1 MKKLALFFACA
12 AALVGFTS
20 CEDDKD
26 PVYQQPTK
34 FVLNTPAL
42 QDQYLEL
49 TEDGTFEL
57 SCSQPDYG
65 YAAVVNYS
73 AEVSLTEDFAN
84 CKEITSKGTGTTA
97 KMTFSSADLA
107 LALCELHGFVD
118 ESTFQDIDAEKV
130 YFRAVARLAGVES
143 SEIRSNVVSLNK
155 VKLYFAVPTP
165 DYIWVIGSASAFGGS
180 ADGWTEPSEGNA
192 AALAG
197 ARLFEP
203 QNAIGSKVYSNT
215 FDIPAGDVTFRLYV
229 HLTGWDGGDSWGYKV
244 DDEGTN
250 VELVDGTFT
259 APLVNGKGSFTFA
272 GWQGGEMTITADF
285 SSSTPSITVS
295 AGSTA
300 PVVAQYMYVVGNN
313 AGWATPD
320 ESSASVYEAWR
331 IADRNESGVYTG
343 TFTFEDGCESCT
355 NGWYFRIYP
364 ALAGWGSTPYS
375 ASADGSNVETALDT
389 PMPCVTGEGCFWVNP
404 LAPGKYTLTLDTNN
418 NTVKVSAAE

>member
-130 YFRAVARLAGVES
+130 YFRAVARLTGVES

-165 DYIWVIGSASAFGGS
+165 DYIWVIGSASAFG
-180 ADGWTEPSEGNA
+180 GWTEPSEGNA

-229 HLTGWDGGDSWGYKV
+229 HLTGWNGGDSWGSQV
-244 DDEGTN
+244 DDNPIN
-250 VELVDGTFT
+250 VELVDGTYT
-259 APLVNGKGSFTFA
+259 SPLVNGKGSFSIA

-343 TFTFEDGCESCT
+343 TFTFEDGCEACT

-375 ASADGSNVETALDT
+375 ASADGSNVDTALDAL
-389 PMPCVTGEGCFWVNP
+389 MPCVTGEGCFLVNP

>member
-130 YFRAVARLAGVES
+130 YFRAVARLTGVES

-165 DYIWVIGSASAFGGS
+165 DYIWVIGSASAFG
-180 ADGWTEPSEGNA
+180 GWTEPSEGNA

-229 HLTGWDGGDSWGYKV
+229 HLTGWDGGDSWGSQV
-244 DDEGTN
+244 DD
-250 VELVDGTFT
+250 
-259 APLVNGKGSFTFA
+259 
-272 GWQGGEMTITADF
+272 
-285 SSSTPSITVS
+285 
-295 AGSTA
+295 
-300 PVVAQYMYVVGNN
+300 
-313 AGWATPD
+313 
-320 ESSASVYEAWR
+320 
-331 IADRNESGVYTG
+331 
-343 TFTFEDGCESCT
+343 
-355 NGWYFRIYP
+355 
-364 ALAGWGSTPYS
+364 
-375 ASADGSNVETALDT
+375 
-389 PMPCVTGEGCFWVNP
+389 NP
-404 LAPGKYTLTLDTNN
+404 IEK
-418 NTVKVSAAE
+418 

>member
-107 LALCELHGFVD
+107 LVLCELHGFVD

-165 DYIWVIGSASAFGGS
+165 DYIWVIGSASAFGG
-180 ADGWTEPSEGNA
+180 WTEPSEANS

>member
-107 LALCELHGFVD
+107 LVLCELHGFVD

-165 DYIWVIGSASAFGGS
+165 DYIWVIGSASAFGG
-180 ADGWTEPSEGNA
+180 WTEPSEGNA

-229 HLTGWDGGDSWGYKV
+229 HLTGWDGGDSWGSQV
-244 DDEGTN
+244 DDNPIN
-250 VELVDGTFT
+250 VELVDGTYT
-259 APLVNGKGSFTFA
+259 SPLVNGKGSFSIA

-364 ALAGWGSTPYS
+364 ALTGWGSTPY
-375 ASADGSNVETALDT
+375 AAALADGNNVETALDAL
-389 PMPCVTGEGCFWVNP
+389 MPCVTGEGCFMVNP

>member
-1 MKKLALFFACA
+1 M
-12 AALVGFTS
+12 
-20 CEDDKD
+20 
-26 PVYQQPTK
+26 
-34 FVLNTPAL
+34 
-42 QDQYLEL
+42 
-49 TEDGTFEL
+49 
-57 SCSQPDYG
+57 
-65 YAAVVNYS
+65 
-73 AEVSLTEDFAN
+73 
-84 CKEITSKGTGTTA
+84 
-97 KMTFSSADLA
+97 
-107 LALCELHGFVD
+107 
-118 ESTFQDIDAEKV
+118 
-130 YFRAVARLAGVES
+130 
-143 SEIRSNVVSLNK
+143 
-155 VKLYFAVPTP
+155 KLYFAVPTP
-165 DYIWVIGSASAFGGS
+165 DYIWVIGRASAFG
-180 ADGWTEPSEGNA
+180 GWTEPSEGNA

-250 VELVDGTFT
+250 VELVDGTYT
-259 APLVNGKGSFTFA
+259 SPLVNGKGSFTFA

-343 TFTFEDGCESCT
+343 TFTFEDGCEACT

-389 PMPCVTGEGCFWVNP
+389 PMPCVTGEGCFMVSP
-404 LAPGKYTLTLDTNN
+404 FAPGKYTLTLDTNN
-418 NTVKVSAAE
+418 NTVKVTAAE

>member
-130 YFRAVARLAGVES
+130 YFRAVARLTGVES

-165 DYIWVIGSASAFGGS
+165 DYIWVIGSASAFG
-180 ADGWTEPSEGNA
+180 GWTEPSEGNA

-229 HLTGWDGGDSWGYKV
+229 HLTGWDGGDSWGSQV
-244 DDEGTN
+244 DDNPIN
-250 VELVDGTFT
+250 VELVDGTYT
-259 APLVNGKGSFTFA
+259 SPLVNGKGSFTFA

-313 AGWATPD
+313 AGWAEPA
-320 ESSASVYEAWR
+320 EGSAATYEAWR

-343 TFTFEDGCESCT
+343 TFTFEDGCEACT

-364 ALAGWGSTPYS
+364 ALTGWGSTPY
-375 ASADGSNVETALDT
+375 AAALADGNNVETALDT

>member
-12 AALVGFTS
+12 AALVGFTG

-73 AEVSLTEDFAN
+73 AEVSLTEDFAA

-97 KMTFSSADLA
+97 KMTFSSADLS
-107 LALCELHGFVD
+107 LALCDLHGFVD
-118 ESTFQDIDAEKV
+118 EDTYQEIDAEKV
-130 YFRAVARLAGVES
+130 YFRAVARLTGVES

-165 DYIWVIGSASAFGGS
+165 DYIWVIGSASAFG
-180 ADGWTEPSEGNA
+180 GWTEPSEGNA

-229 HLTGWDGGDSWGYKV
+229 HLTGWNGGDSWGYKV

-259 APLVNGKGSFTFA
+259 SPLVNGKGSFTFA

-295 AGSTA
+295 EGSTA
-300 PVVAQYMYVVGNN
+300 PVVAQYVYVVGNN
-313 AGWATPD
+313 AGWAAP
-320 ESSASVYEAWR
+320 EEASASVYEAWR

-343 TFTFEDGCESCT
+343 TFTFEEGCESCT

-364 ALAGWGSTPYS
+364 ALTGWGSTPY
-375 ASADGSNVETALDT
+375 AAALEDGNNVVTALDAL
-389 PMPCVTGEGCFWVNP
+389 MPCVTGEGCFLVNP